1 MDNPTEPGR
10 PLLERPLVRGGIA
23 ATLLALMFGALLLA
37 QAFQDDGDGAAVETS
52 SSGAL
57 DDRAPIRGEPAP
69 DFELRT
75 IDGELLTLSDL
86 RGSVVWVNFWATWCR
101 PCRRELPDIQKLYEE
116 KQASGL
122 KVLEINYQESPGIAT
137 DYFDEVGLELP
148 MLLDHEGSVYDQYR
162 LQGLPDS
169 FFVDR
174 DGNIAQIQ
182 YGFLTEDRMREVLA
196 DLGLP

>member
-1 MDNPTEPGR
+1 MQTPPVDHR
-10 PLLERPLVRGGIA
+10 PPLERPLIRGLIA
-23 ATLLALMFGALLLA
+23 AGMLALMFGGLLLI
-37 QAFQDDGDGAAVETS
+37 QAFDGDDDS
-52 SSGAL
+52 SIATDSQGAL
-57 DDRAPIRGEPAP
+57 DENPPVQGEPAP

-75 IDGELLTLSDL
+75 IDGDLMTLSDL

-101 PCRRELPDIQKLYEE
+101 PCRRELPDIQLLYDEKHAAGLEVLAINYEE
-116 KQASGL
+116 
-122 KVLEINYQESPGIAT
+122 SPDIAAE
-137 DYFDEVGLELP
+137 YFDEVGLELP

-174 DGNIAQIQ
+174 DGNVAVIQ

-196 DLGLP
+196 ELGL